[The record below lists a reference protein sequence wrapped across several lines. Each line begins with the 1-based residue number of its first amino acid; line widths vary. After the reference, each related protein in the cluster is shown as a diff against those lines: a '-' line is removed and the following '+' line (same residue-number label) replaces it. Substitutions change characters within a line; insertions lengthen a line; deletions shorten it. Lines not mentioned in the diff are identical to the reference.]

1 MGANIKPI
9 EPRDMSVSLEGAEV
23 EREPSHRTVPEKP
36 TLDMLAAGS
45 SAGGV
50 PVETV
55 WNIWRAMLKAAPR

>member
-1 MGANIKPI
+1 MGANIRPVEPPDMAGSIDKGKI
-9 EPRDMSVSLEGAEV
+9 ERRPSL
-23 EREPSHRTVPEKP
+23 RKVPEKP

-55 WNIWRAMLKAAPR
+55 WNIWRAMLKATPR